1 MFTCPSPPRRCPT
14 IAAASATNLSA
25 MPPRIIRSPAKMKNG
40 IASMENTFMPEES
53 CWNTTTGGRSM

>member
-1 MFTCPSPPRRCPT
+1 
-14 IAAASATNLSA
+14 

-40 IASMENTFMPEES
+40 IASMEKTFMPEAS